1 MKVLYSVPK
10 PSESSNPYTT
20 MVARS
25 AASFAEVSYFSWRT
39 AWTHRFDVF
48 HVHWPETLVRGR
60 SRPMSAL
67 RLALGFGYLV
77 KLRADRTKIV
87 WTVHNVRPHEA
98 GSMLERL
105 FISRLMKSVDAKIYI
120 NESREN
126 DDPSALTLL
135 HGSYRDWIAE
145 TELAKPLDVDDRPTF
160 IYFGMV
166 RPYKGIESFV
176 AAMDVAVVNHPS
188 LTAAILGAS
197 PDPAYSAAI
206 ERQVRGRAHLKADLR
221 RIPDGE
227 LYARILESEVVVLP
241 YQQMYN
247 SGSLILALS
256 LGRHVLAPRTDA
268 TERLRAE
275 FGAEWISLFEGPLA
289 ASHLSDALKAARA
302 IHPGAL
308 PPFEARDWKDVGD
321 RLRAIYGG

>member
-20 MVARS
+20 MVARA

-60 SRPMSAL
+60 SRLSSAL
-67 RLALGFGYLV
+67 RLASGFGYLL
-77 KLRADRTKIV
+77 KLRADRTKVV

-98 GSMLERL
+98 GSRLERL
-105 FISRLMKSVDAKIYI
+105 FISLLVKSVDAKIYI
-120 NESREN
+120 NESSEN
-126 DDPSALTLL
+126 NDPHAHTIL
-135 HGSYRDWIAE
+135 HGSYREWIAE
-145 TELAKPLDVDDRPTF
+145 TELAKPLEVADRPTF
-160 IYFGMV
+160 TYFGMV

-176 AAMDVAVVNHPS
+176 AAMDGAVATDSS
-188 LTAAILGAS
+188 LTAALLGAS
-197 PDPAYSAAI
+197 PDPDYSSAL
-206 ERQVRGRAHLKADLR
+206 ERQVHGKAYLKADLR

-241 YQQMYN
+241 YRQMYN

-268 TERLRAE
+268 TVRLLAE
-275 FGAEWISLFEGPLA
+275 FGPEWISLFEGPLTA
-289 ASHLSDALKAARA
+289 ADLLDALGAARTL
-302 IHPGAL
+302 HPGSL
-308 PPFEARDWKDVGD
+308 PPLEARDWKGVGE
-321 RLRAIYGG
+321 RLRTIYGG